1 MKRLLSADE
10 NQSPSR
16 KRLSLSLRRPE
27 VQLRKPPQRFGPPTS
42 EEDVR
47 SAAKGVIPLN
57 TKCSNAWALGNLRSW
72 METQN
77 SNSDEKVPEDLLSC
91 PEAEVVCKW
100 LCRFVHETR
109 KENGER
115 YPPATIR
122 CLLSAFQR
130 EMQDN
135 KLSYRLFDRSD
146 LRFQDLRKT
155 LDTVCVSLRKDG
167 IGALQQHA
175 AVISPAD
182 EDLMWESGTLGMDN
196 PWALTRATFV
206 TVGLHFCLRGGQE
219 HRDLK
224 VDQFRRVPSD
234 GSYSKE
240 SFYEYVE
247 HGSKN
252 HQGKFAEIDSN
263 KVSRAF
269 AQPGSG
275 RCPVKILDL
284 YLSKLPHNYYFYMQP
299 LQAVPSDPHRP
310 WYKTTP
316 IGVNPLKNMLPK
328 VSELA
333 GLRSRYTNHSLRA
346 TAATRMF
353 AAGVPEKV
361 IAEFTGH
368 KSPKALH
375 QYERTSIDQ
384 VQAAGLAIAR
394 NDPKDRK
401 PLVTSVN
408 TKEDKE
414 NRKPEVDTED
424 RKPDLGTLEQS
435 LVDGKPDLGAI
446 QQSLPTFS
454 GNLTNCTINIK
465 L

>member
-1 MKRLLSADE
+1 
-10 NQSPSR
+10 
-16 KRLSLSLRRPE
+16 
-27 VQLRKPPQRFGPPTS
+27 
-42 EEDVR
+42 
-47 SAAKGVIPLN
+47 
-57 TKCSNAWALGNLRSW
+57 
-72 METQN
+72 METRN
-77 SNSDEKVPEDLLSC
+77 SNSDEK
-91 PEAEVVCKW
+91 AEVVCKW

-115 YPPATIR
+115 YSPATIR

-206 TVGLHFCLRGGQE
+206 IVGLHFCLRGGQE
-219 HRDLK
+219 HTDFK
-224 VDQFRRVPSD
+224 VDQFRQVPSD

-252 HQGKFAEIDSN
+252 HQRKFTEIDSN

-269 AQPGSG
+269 AQPGFS
-275 RCPVKILDL
+275 RCLIRILDL
-284 YLSKLPHNYYFYMQP
+284 YLSKLPHNSTAFYMQP
-299 LQAVPSDPHRP
+299 LQAVPSDPQRP
-310 WYKTTP
+310 WYKATP
-316 IGVNPLKNMLPK
+316 IGVNPLKNMLPQ

-333 GLRSRYTNHSLRA
+333 GLCSRYTNHSLRA
-346 TAATRMF
+346 TAATRTF
-353 AAGVPEKV
+353 AARVPEKV

-375 QYERTSIDQ
+375 
-384 VQAAGLAIAR
+384 
-394 NDPKDRK
+394 
-401 PLVTSVN
+401 
-408 TKEDKE
+408 
-414 NRKPEVDTED
+414 
-424 RKPDLGTLEQS
+424 
-435 LVDGKPDLGAI
+435 
-446 QQSLPTFS
+446 
-454 GNLTNCTINIK
+454 
-465 L
+465 